1 MKGKSTEPCLKII
14 NKVINLVVCF
24 VPYLQNYYNVGRLL
38 FLKKVKI
45 WLSKLYFF
53 FVFCLVVL
61 KQPFPGENIFMSSDA
76 YNTWCVR
83 TIA

>member
-14 NKVINLVVCF
+14 NKVINLAICF
-24 VPYLQNYYNVGRLL
+24 KPYLQNYYNAGRH
-38 FLKKVKI
+38 
-45 WLSKLYFF
+45 FF
-53 FVFCLVVL
+53 FFKESEDLAFQVVFFFWLVVL
-61 KQPFPGENIFMSSDA
+61 KQPFPGENISMSSDA